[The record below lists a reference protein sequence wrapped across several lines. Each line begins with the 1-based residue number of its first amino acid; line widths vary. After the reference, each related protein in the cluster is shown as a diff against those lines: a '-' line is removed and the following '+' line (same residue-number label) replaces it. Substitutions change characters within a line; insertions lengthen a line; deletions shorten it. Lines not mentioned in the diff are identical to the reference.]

1 MALDAAAQ
9 AILREYE
16 QTLVLPTS
24 KPQPQFILC
33 PIGLIG
39 SGKTTVVIALCDKL
53 NILRICRDDM
63 RRICRRNN
71 VAHHDILHDM
81 TVYLIEKYLGQGY
94 SLALDAD
101 CISETAQLHIEK
113 MYATRGVIPVWIH
126 INPPESFMIANNSRR
141 TFENTN
147 GLFKDA
153 DAALAAYER
162 RKPLHQ
168 HLTLPFVYTFDPSKD
183 NFNEQINEACEKIRE
198 YLHQ

>member
-9 AILREYE
+9 AILKEYE

-24 KPQPQFILC
+24 KSQPQFTLC
-33 PIGLIG
+33 PVGLTG
-39 SGKTTVVIALCDKL
+39 SGKTTVATALSEKL
-53 NILRICRDDM
+53 DLLRICRDDM
-63 RRICRRNN
+63 RRISKQKNYDYSTSLN
-71 VAHHDILHDM
+71 EM
-81 TVYLIEKYLGQGY
+81 TRYIIEKYLQQGY
-94 SLALDAD
+94 NIAIDAD
-101 CISETAQLHIEK
+101 CIGSVREYMDQMQQRI
-113 MYATRGVIPVWIH
+113 GIVPVWIH

-183 NFNEQINEACEKIRE
+183 NFNQQIDEACEKIRE
-198 YLHQ
+198 YLHR